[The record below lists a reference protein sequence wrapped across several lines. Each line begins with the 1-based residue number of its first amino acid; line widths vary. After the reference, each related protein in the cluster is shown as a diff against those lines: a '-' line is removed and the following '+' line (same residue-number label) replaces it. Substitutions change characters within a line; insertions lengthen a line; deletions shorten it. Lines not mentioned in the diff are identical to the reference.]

1 MNRKVL
7 NSYIKNLK
15 KQGTHL
21 LVRDNTLSLF
31 AELQYAGHVVIKLML
46 DEDSNLE
53 ISEYIGM
60 SNEGIRSTNK
70 ITRELEEVFRD
81 YSFEIENFGYFQI
94 SLIRKCNPQSAE
106 EIQEE
111 VNKFL
116 DAIDQCY
123 LHYQQSMG
131 ANFCR

>member
-1 MNRKVL
+1 MNRKLL

-31 AELQYAGHVVIKLML
+31 AELQYAGHVVIRLML

-60 SNEGIRSTNK
+60 SNEGIRFTNR

-94 SLIRKCNPQSAE
+94 SLIRNCNPQSAE

-116 DAIDQCY
+116 DVFDQCY
-123 LHYQQSMG
+123 LHYQSAMG
-131 ANFCR
+131 PNFCR

>member
-1 MNRKVL
+1 MNRKLL

-15 KQGTHL
+15 KQGTRL

-60 SNEGIRSTNK
+60 SNEGIRFTNR
-70 ITRELEEVFRD
+70 ITLELEGLYRE
-81 YSFEIENFGYFQI
+81 YNFEIENFGHFQI
-94 SLIRKCNPQSAE
+94 SLIRKCNPQSTE

-111 VNKFL
+111 VHEFL
-116 DAIDQCY
+116 DVFDQCY

>member
-1 MNRKVL
+1 MNRKLL

-21 LVRDNTLSLF
+21 LVRDNTLLLF
-31 AELQYAGHVVIKLML
+31 AELQYAGHVVITLML

-60 SNEGIRSTNK
+60 SNDGSRRTNK
-70 ITRELEEVFRD
+70 ITRELERIFRE
-81 YSFEIENFGYFQI
+81 YCFEIENFGYFQI

-116 DAIDQCY
+116 DVFDQCY
-123 LHYQQSMG
+123 LHYQSAMG
-131 ANFCR
+131 PNFYR

>member
-1 MNRKVL
+1 MNRKLL
-7 NSYIKNLK
+7 NSYIRNLK

-60 SNEGIRSTNK
+60 SNEGIRFTNR
-70 ITRELEEVFRD
+70 ITRELEGLYRE
-81 YSFEIENFGYFQI
+81 YNFEIENFGHFQI

-111 VNKFL
+111 VNKFM

-123 LHYQQSMG
+123 LHYQSAMG
-131 ANFCR
+131 PNFCR